1 MRFRKWVPLISAV
14 FMMSC
19 FTACGGGQ
27 SASSTKIALSANGV
41 SVEGAAI
48 SADPHDAVYLS
59 RETINT
65 EKNGDGGASS
75 AQTEVS
81 VIHITSPGTYRLFGT
96 LEEGQIRV
104 DLGEKAAKDEKAIV
118 TLILDNA
125 HLRCSAAP
133 AVLFESVYGGSAE
146 ENAAETG
153 ANILL
158 AEGSINTING
168 SHGASRWAQG
178 AVSSRMSL
186 NIGSEEDVVGTLSLT
201 ADQEGICVED
211 RLTVN
216 GGKIRISAENNGIRM
231 NKSDSVAEVNG
242 GDVRISAGLGGSGG
256 AVDTEGQLLLS
267 GGTVVAVGGDK
278 DPVLRGGNG
287 VFVNGGTV
295 VALGSPSEG
304 LAADSEQVT
313 MELRFDEEKELKD
326 TIVVTDAEKNA
337 VFAYDPAA
345 DEILSG
351 SPRIYTA
358 AMISCGDF
366 REAEMYRLYL
376 GGRAEGSS
384 AGGVYDMSAVTAYS
398 GGTEQAFCITEEQN
412 ESGGVLLSS
421 GESTSPSGTAV
432 PSRFTEFYLGSKVNT
447 FFGIAD
453 K

>member
-1 MRFRKWVPLISAV
+1 
-14 FMMSC
+14 MMSC

-27 SASSTKIALSANGV
+27 TASATKIALSANGV

-65 EKNGDGGASS
+65 DKNGDGGASS

-146 ENAAETG
+146 GNAAETG

-178 AVSSRMSL
+178 VVSSRMSL

-242 GDVRISAGLGGSGG
+242 GDVRIAAGLGGSGG

-313 MELRFDEEKELKD
+313 MEFCFDEEKELKD
-326 TIVVTDAEKNA
+326 PIVVTDAEKNA
-337 VFAYDPAA
+337 VFAYDPSA
-345 DEILSG
+345 DEIPAG
-351 SPRIYTA
+351 APRFYTA
-358 AMISCGDF
+358 AMISCEAF
-366 REAEMYRLYL
+366 REAEMYHLYL

-384 AGGVYDMSAVTAYS
+384 ADGVYDMSAVTAYS
-398 GGTEQAFCITEEQN
+398 GGTEQAFLPSEEQ
-412 ESGGVLLSS
+412 SGDEDAL
-421 GESTSPSGTAV
+421 SPSGEMISSAGV
-432 PSRFTEFYLGSKVNT
+432 EPPSQLADFFLDGKVNLFWGVT
-447 FFGIAD
+447 D
-453 K
+453 CQPY

>member
-1 MRFRKWVPLISAV
+1 
-14 FMMSC
+14 MMSC

-27 SASSTKIALSANGV
+27 TASATKIALSANGV

-75 AQTEVS
+75 ARTEVS

-158 AEGSINTING
+158 AGGSINTING

-186 NIGSEEDVVGTLSLT
+186 NIGSEEDVVGSLRLT
-201 ADQEGICVED
+201 ADQEGICVKD

-216 GGKIRISAENNGIRM
+216 GGKIRICAENNGIRM
-231 NKSDSVAEVNG
+231 TESDSVAAVNG
-242 GDVRISAGLGGSGG
+242 GDVRIAAGLGGKGS
-256 AVDTEGQLLLS
+256 AVDTAGQLRFND
-267 GGTVVAVGGDK
+267 GTVVAAACGNA
-278 DPVLRGGNG
+278 DPALRGGSG

-313 MELRFDEEKELKD
+313 MEFCFDEEKELKD
-326 TIVVTDAEKNA
+326 PIVVTDADKND
-337 VFAYDPAA
+337 VFAYDPSA
-345 DEILSG
+345 DEIPAG
-351 SPRIYTA
+351 APRFYTA
-358 AMISCGDF
+358 AMISCEAF
-366 REAEMYRLYL
+366 REAEMYHLYL

-384 AGGVYDMSAVTAYS
+384 ADGVYDMSAVTAYS
-398 GGTEQAFCITEEQN
+398 GGTEQAFLPSEEQ
-412 ESGGVLLSS
+412 SGDEDAL
-421 GESTSPSGTAV
+421 SPSGEMISSAGV
-432 PSRFTEFYLGSKVNT
+432 EPPSQLADFFLDGKVNLFWGVT
-447 FFGIAD
+447 D
-453 K
+453 CQPY